1 MEEDGVEPLQQQPP
15 KKHKQAQL
23 FPDFQ
28 AHVSTHRVT
37 HKMRA
42 DFSANKISIRN
53 IALTF

>member
-53 IALTF
+53 IDLTF